1 MFVRP
6 LANEASALVFFSRR
20 TDMPYRYH
28 SSLAQLNFNSSNTYE
43 VSNLPPAGLQVFLGG
58 VAGSGA
64 HLYVAPPQASDP
76 GSSGRSPRG
85 AAGMQ
90 GCGWYPSL
98 HWCFQA
104 LQTELLCI
112 TKAWALRL
120 RASPYWSVLGGTF
133 LRLSVGWGYH
143 HCLVWTT
150 AGFANGEVVGGVG
163 LPLLWGILEAHHRQ
177 AEVQGFLPSDGGSVQ
192 LFL

>member
-6 LANEASALVFFSRR
+6 LANEASAVVFFSRR
-20 TDMPYRYH
+20 TDMPYHYH
-28 SSLAQLNFNSSNTYE
+28 SSLGQLNFNSSSAYE
-43 VSNLPPAGLQVFLGG
+43 VSTLPPAGLRVFLGG
-58 VAGSGA
+58 GCWEWCSLVRG
-64 HLYVAPPQASDP
+64 PPQASDP

-90 GCGWYPSL
+90 GGGWYPSL

-112 TKAWALRL
+112 TKAWAPRL

-143 HCLVWTT
+143 HCLVWAT
-150 AGFANGEVVGGVG
+150 AGFANGQVVGGAG
-163 LPLLWGILEAHHRQ
+163 LPLLWGIPEAHHRQ
-177 AEVQGFLPSDGGSVQ
+177 AEVQAFLPSEGGSVQ